1 MTGEYSF
8 SDTVKAHI
16 YDGLEIIAILDEELS
31 VFTNVHP
38 VRNWT
43 KGKHLISTNCSAAK
57 QLPQF
62 SSYLNIKYLSNVSI
76 KQIFVRPICH
86 KYQNIRICEGNL
98 QQILAYTFRFFLSII
113 IPKKVTVHSVPSNTL
128 RDAGNMNLLVQCP
141 RSIVCFANLI
151 YANRINSRGMSR
163 VFCCQASVR
172 SCQWQVLQ
180 VTFAHKKHLAGFY
193 Q

>member
-1 MTGEYSF
+1 MIWRLIF
-8 SDTVKAHI
+8 RKSDNNT
-16 YDGLEIIAILDEELS
+16 ILDEGLS

-98 QQILAYTFRFFLSII
+98 
-113 IPKKVTVHSVPSNTL
+113 
-128 RDAGNMNLLVQCP
+128 
-141 RSIVCFANLI
+141 
-151 YANRINSRGMSR
+151 
-163 VFCCQASVR
+163 
-172 SCQWQVLQ
+172 
-180 VTFAHKKHLAGFY
+180 
-193 Q
+193 